1 MSGEQD
7 KGTDSPSSDDKAKR
21 LEQDIQE
28 IRGKLGGM
36 VGELDHRRHDLF
48 DVKKQLGRHAV
59 PLTLAGVALLGLAA
73 GGVALTVR
81 RHRQREALSARLVRF
96 RRALARMID
105 KPERV
110 ANAPSA
116 QWKMA
121 TAVAAAIVSVVAKR
135 WVESALA
142 GRATAARGNRSEAG
156 RR

>member
-7 KGTDSPSSDDKAKR
+7 KGTDSPSSEDKAKA
-21 LEQDIQE
+21 LEGDIQE
-28 IRGKLGGM
+28 IRGRLGGM
-36 VGELDHRRHDLF
+36 VSELDHRRHDLL

-59 PLTLAGVALLGLAA
+59 PLTLAGVALVGLAA

-81 RHRQREALSARLVRF
+81 RHRQREALGARLVRF

-121 TAVAAAIVSVVAKR
+121 RR
-135 WVESALA
+135 WPPPSC
-142 GRATAARGNRSEAG
+142 R
-156 RR
+156 